1 MATSL
6 TVVPQRISVIVLSSI
21 LVVGIA
27 GAVELVPFWP
37 QFHGPNRDNISTEEG
52 LLKQW
57 PENGPD
63 LVWTAQGLGH
73 GYSTVSIAGGMIYTA
88 GNIGG
93 DTVITALDLDGK
105 MVWQA
110 TNGKAWTRDHPG
122 TRGTPT
128 IDGDHVY
135 HESPL
140 GEVICLDAKTG
151 KTIWQVNIIEQFQ
164 ATNIKWALS
173 ESLLIDGDHVI
184 CCPGGPETSM
194 VALNKRTGAVVWKA
208 PSTGEPAGYASPIL
222 VEQQGLRIIVTMTS
236 RAVIGVNA
244 DTGKLLWHVEHES
257 YMGQN
262 VMVPLVHDGYIFITT
277 LQGGS
282 VKWQIRVVDG
292 GASLK
297 EVWRSGEL
305 ENQHGGA
312 VLVNGNLYG
321 TSSSKNR
328 NQWVC
333 LDWDT
338 GKVTHV
344 EGGVGKGSPTVADGM
359 LYTLGER
366 GTMGL
371 VQPTARGHEMV
382 SSFKIPEGGKGNSW
396 AHPVVCAGRL
406 YIRHGE
412 FLYAYDVGE

>member
-73 GYSTVSIAGGMIYTA
+73 GFSTVSIAGGMIYTA

-333 LDWDT
+333 LDWET

-371 VQPTARGHEMV
+371 VQPTAKGHEMV
-382 SSFKIPEGGKGNSW
+382 SSFRIPEGGKGNSW

>member
-73 GYSTVSIAGGMIYTA
+73 GFSTVSIAGGMIYTA

-333 LDWDT
+333 LDWET
-338 GKVTHV
+338 GKVKHV

-371 VQPTARGHEMV
+371 VQPTAKGHEMV
-382 SSFKIPEGGKGNSW
+382 SSFRIPEGGKGNSW

>member
-382 SSFKIPEGGKGNSW
+382 SSFRIPEGGKGNSW

>member
-333 LDWDT
+333 LDWET

-371 VQPTARGHEMV
+371 VQPTAKGHEMV
-382 SSFKIPEGGKGNSW
+382 SSFRIPEGGKGNSW